1 MDRQRNYQ
9 AEYHRRLQRGRARGL
24 TRSQARGHAAAQE
37 PSIKAEPVKS
47 DQRLERALR
56 ELRRTNNQAIAAKE
70 AGVAPER
77 FRRFL
82 REQKLA
88 ERKGWLWEITDKRP
102 RDMTALTT
110 RGAIDLELPDYETAS
125 LVGQHN
131 TQRSRPSWDTND
143 ISNLRPFEGLHG
155 QGHVRSELRPR
166 NTPQRH
172 SPPRCERRNLRANL
186 SHRSIG
192 ELTWTTR
199 T

>member
-24 TRSQARGHAAAQE
+24 TRSQARGHARAQE

-88 ERKGWLWEITDKRP
+88 ERKGRLWEITDKRP

-110 RGAIDLELPDYETAS
+110 RGAIDLKLPDYETAS

-131 TQRSRPSWDTND
+131 AAVKTFLDTND
-143 ISNLRPFEGLHG
+143 ISNLRPFEGCTVKDTSG
-155 QGHVRSELRPR
+155 RP
-166 NTPQRH
+166 TSSKHAPT
-172 SPPRCERRNLRANL
+172 SFAASMRAAKP
-186 SHRSIG
+186 SSKYIRIVQ
-192 ELTWTTR
+192 
-199 T
+199 